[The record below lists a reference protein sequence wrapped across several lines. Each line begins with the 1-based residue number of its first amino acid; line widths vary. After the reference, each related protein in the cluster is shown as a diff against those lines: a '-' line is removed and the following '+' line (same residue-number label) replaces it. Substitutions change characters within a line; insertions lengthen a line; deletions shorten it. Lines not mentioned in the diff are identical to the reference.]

1 MPAMN
6 SKDYRSLPEV
16 SPPPFYDDKTRY
28 TDDHGTSLP
37 KRRMGERGGLPQ
49 GAKKYG
55 HGDKSSA
62 DSWFEWD
69 PGEFQRS
76 YPKSDSRNAAWYKM
90 HRYGRLPGKD
100 YDGWT
105 RRVGP
110 PSPTPKAGP
119 PSPVKAAAKAAAS
132 KKVGSSRPSPARG
145 KPPLERTATKG
156 ATAVNQAAKAA
167 KKAVGKLF

>member
-49 GAKKYG
+49 GAKKYR
-55 HGDKSSA
+55 HGDKSTA

-132 KKVGSSRPSPARG
+132 KKVGPSRQATA
-145 KPPLERTATKG
+145 RTATKG